1 MSTLMIDVQSMR
13 AQNLSV
19 TKDSLSVDLM
29 DGRTIVVPLGW
40 YPRLLHAT
48 TAERNN
54 WRLIGQGQGIHWP
67 LLDEDISVENLLSG
81 KASGESQT
89 SLKRWL
95 QSREK

>member
-1 MSTLMIDVQSMR
+1 MSSLMIDIQSVR
-13 AQNLSV
+13 AQNLSI

-48 TAERNN
+48 ATERNN
-54 WRLIGQGQGIHWP
+54 WRFIGHGQGIHWP

-95 QSREK
+95 ESREK

>member
-1 MSTLMIDVQSMR
+1 MSILMIDVQSMR

-19 TKDSLSVDLM
+19 TKDSLSVDLI

-48 TAERNN
+48 AAERNN

-67 LLDEDISVENLLSG
+67 LLDEDISIENLLSG

>member
-1 MSTLMIDVQSMR
+1 MSPLMIDVQSMR

-67 LLDEDISVENLLSG
+67 LLDEDVRVENLLSG

-95 QSREK
+95 QSREE